1 MLSSSSKSITSSV
14 SPTIRLHIRREEFV
28 LLCQLNWP
36 DLIFYLFFYSLF
48 LSVTRSVDNSHVLK
62 DAHSLRLK
70 S

>member
-48 LSVTRSVDNSHVLK
+48 CLSRAVSITRMC
-62 DAHSLRLK
+62 
-70 S
+70 

>member
-36 DLIFYLFFYSLF
+36 VLFIFLFSF

>member
-14 SPTIRLHIRREEFV
+14 SPTIRLHIKHEEFV

-48 LSVTRSVDNSHVLK
+48 CLARAVSITRMC
-62 DAHSLRLK
+62 
-70 S
+70 